1 MEVINSIEFQ
11 RLRDVRLS
19 NINSLFLYSSSNVTR
34 FEHSIGTAYLAT
46 RLADNLNISDRDKC
60 HLFFA
65 ALLHDLASPPFGHS
79 VEYIFKNLTPD
90 YSHEKNIQEILM
102 NIDDSEDNIFGRH
115 TQIE

>member
-1 MEVINSIEFQ
+1 MNGKIKSNVVYDKNEIVNPTIFDSLYGKFRLDELIPGKPKLFTTKELMEVINSIEFQ

-65 ALLHDLASPPFGHS
+65 ALLHDL
-79 VEYIFKNLTPD
+79 
-90 YSHEKNIQEILM
+90 
-102 NIDDSEDNIFGRH
+102 
-115 TQIE
+115 